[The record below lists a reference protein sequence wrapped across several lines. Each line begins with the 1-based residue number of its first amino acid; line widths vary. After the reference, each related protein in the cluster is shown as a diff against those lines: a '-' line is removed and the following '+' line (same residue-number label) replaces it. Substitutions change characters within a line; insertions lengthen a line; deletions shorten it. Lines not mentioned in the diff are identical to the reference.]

1 MAAKER
7 VLVRRPQAEIS
18 IVEELIQTTQDRILL
33 RGGIFLKEDE
43 SFPDA
48 LESIV
53 VDVTVALYTR
63 HELEQEGIET
73 EKVDTMSIKV
83 VDDLLA
89 EYDREIGNF
98 AAHQKDTD
106 GATEKVRFI

>member
-7 VLVRRPQAEIS
+7 VLVRRPQAESS
-18 IVEELIQTTQDRILL
+18 IVEELVQTTQDRILL

-89 EYDREIGNF
+89 EYDQEISNF
-98 AAHQKDTD
+98 AANRKEAAGTAD
-106 GATEKVRFI
+106 KVRFI